1 MLSKYLGNKVSDED
15 YPYDRDQAYIT
26 VGLLY
31 MVLGKPLMV
40 TLVWGFL
47 KRIDIIK
54 FVKL

>member
-1 MLSKYLGNKVSDED
+1 MLSKYLGNKVSDEV